1 MTVQELGKILLCNT
15 PDFEYHGKWYTIDW
29 MDGQFPDIK
38 LYFIPFNCGEDEVQ
52 EFDEFGDSR
61 FVEIHWY
68 QEPSVGKVEFKIKIQ
83 PDGSWYLDD

>member
-1 MTVQELGKILLCNT
+1 M
-15 PDFEYHGKWYTIDW
+15 
-29 MDGQFPDIK
+29 
-38 LYFIPFNCGEDEVQ
+38 Q

>member
-38 LYFIPFNCGEDEVQ
+38 LYFIPFNCGEEEVQ
-52 EFDEFGDSR
+52 EFDGFDDLLDNCIIEGKSLR
-61 FVEIHWY
+61 EILP
-68 QEPSVGKVEFKIKIQ
+68 EIEM
-83 PDGSWYLDD
+83 